1 MAKRGLI
8 VFHVRQTQKFNRFR
22 IGWVDLRSR
31 LKENILTTYALF
43 GIQGQKKTFPRKGP
57 VCKQLRTS
65 KLRQYNVKRHFWG
78 RNLSYISKHG
88 KNLIIGFR
96 GHWPHK
102 KWGFNFLARLKEF
115 QTRYFI
121 YRHDPRTSHQI
132 IKSFKTT
139 RLLCVDPWHEIGL
152 SSSSFIIIN
161 YCLRKS
167 LRHLF

>member
-1 MAKRGLI
+1 MSVKLRDSI
-8 VFHVRQTQKFNRFR
+8 VSK
-22 IGWVDLRSR
+22 IGWVVKAERKYSDNMCIVWNTRP
-31 LKENILTTYALF
+31 KENIPAQRACVQAVTDFKVTS
-43 GIQGQKKTFPRKGP
+43 IQCNWNVIISGS
-57 VCKQLRTS
+57 LRNHT
-65 KLRQYNVKRHFWG
+65 
-78 RNLSYISKHG
+78 KHG
-88 KNLIIGFR
+88 KSLITGFR
-96 GHWPHK
+96 GHLPHK

-121 YRHDPRTSHQI
+121 CRHDPRTSHQI
-132 IKSFKTT
+132 KKSFKTT